1 MVLFLIGVLAQQTP
15 SSIRE
20 SWPPNATSRYLPEP
34 AARRL
39 LQVGKGRRV
48 FNDYEFS
55 SYLQWRSAGNPPLY
69 IDLLNAYPDKLLKDY
84 FQIVTAEPEGR
95 KMLRDLDINCVFLRR
110 HKKGEGMAKLANYLD
125 KQSQWRRVYKGP
137 DGTIW
142 LKNNTEK
149 MKIPR
154 RDFRNCALLA
164 VLCVLAY
171 LPAIAGLLAG
181 DWPIV
186 DDGITLFNIWHELAN
201 RGLKNGVV
209 PLWNP
214 YLFCGLP
221 LFANNQSAILY
232 PPNLLYLIV
241 PMPLALV
248 LDAIF
253 HNVLLAV
260 GAYVL
265 GRAMHLS
272 RTASFAMAVTFSLAG
287 GVAAHIYNG
296 HMTWHAVRA
305 FLPWELA
312 FLLLYLRGGKKQF
325 VVLLGVCFALQ
336 VAAGY
341 PPLVLVSAALC
352 IGLVCA
358 WLVAGRRLPQGWLGA
373 AMLFGLLAG
382 TLSSIYILP
391 LAEMSR
397 LSVHGDALDY
407 VHAAGLSGSWKS
419 LVRLFAPGFFGNNT
433 DVQWS
438 FLTPHEE
445 VGYVGLLPLILALA
459 APLLSHSVKIR
470 RAVWFAWCLLPIAV
484 MMAMGR
490 KLPLYGWVFEV
501 FPPLRQ
507 TRVPARWMEIFY
519 YGAALLTGVG
529 FDALIRRRIA
539 GARVERWIGIYFKV
553 LCGVF
558 VLLLAAIALTPP
570 SSSFW
575 IHLAQTALR
584 DSSNF
589 LDDATELWRTAMVES
604 LITVAFAGSLAFL
617 WQRWYSAQETK
628 QIHRLRMMLLILVV
642 LDLTGYFWRSAK
654 VAPQGTMRS
663 HATLP
668 TSLTSRYNAQER
680 WDTKLSYALMNHCA
694 ARGIDI
700 FTGYDALGTKR
711 YFQFVEGLE
720 GHSLWG
726 ALYEPERRTP
736 LLRVAG
742 VTHSIT
748 SPKKTVPKGSKE
760 FPDYKPQ
767 LVAADGEFK
776 LWKWEGAWP
785 RAYLTRNVQS
795 SAGEEAIKTAGN
807 VGE

>member
-1 MVLFLIGVLAQQTP
+1 M
-15 SSIRE
+15 
-20 SWPPNATSRYLPEP
+20 
-34 AARRL
+34 
-39 LQVGKGRRV
+39 
-48 FNDYEFS
+48 
-55 SYLQWRSAGNPPLY
+55 
-69 IDLLNAYPDKLLKDY
+69 
-84 FQIVTAEPEGR
+84 
-95 KMLRDLDINCVFLRR
+95 
-110 HKKGEGMAKLANYLD
+110 
-125 KQSQWRRVYKGP
+125 
-137 DGTIW
+137 
-142 LKNNTEK
+142 
-149 MKIPR
+149 
-154 RDFRNCALLA
+154 
-164 VLCVLAY
+164 
-171 LPAIAGLLAG
+171 
-181 DWPIV
+181 
-186 DDGITLFNIWHELAN
+186 
-201 RGLKNGVV
+201 
-209 PLWNP
+209 
-214 YLFCGLP
+214 
-221 LFANNQSAILY
+221 
-232 PPNLLYLIV
+232 
-241 PMPLALV
+241 
-248 LDAIF
+248 
-253 HNVLLAV
+253 
-260 GAYVL
+260 
-265 GRAMHLS
+265 
-272 RTASFAMAVTFSLAG
+272 
-287 GVAAHIYNG
+287 
-296 HMTWHAVRA
+296 
-305 FLPWELA
+305 
-312 FLLLYLRGGKKQF
+312 
-325 VVLLGVCFALQ
+325 
-336 VAAGY
+336 
-341 PPLVLVSAALC
+341 
-352 IGLVCA
+352 
-358 WLVAGRRLPQGWLGA
+358 
-373 AMLFGLLAG
+373 
-382 TLSSIYILP
+382 
-391 LAEMSR
+391 
-397 LSVHGDALDY
+397 
-407 VHAAGLSGSWKS
+407 
-419 LVRLFAPGFFGNNT
+419 RLFAPGFFGNNT

-654 VAPQGTMRS
+654 VAPQSTMRS

-795 SAGEEAIKTAGN
+795 APEKKQLKLLETLANNEKTGNHPPVVVASNEFSRVQNLPFAVNEGVQHWQQSFDRVTFKTRAKAPSILVFADTNFPGWKAFVNKQETPIEQANFLFRAIELPAGESTVEMIYEPQTYKLGLFLTLFGLGALGFLGTSFIAKNSRAKRRRQSATPS
-807 VGE
+807 